1 MPYDMKVARCQC
13 DPNCKNPPEGE
24 NSPFCKEHAKQCKRQ
39 SPLSGSE
46 PDYKPELY
54 NPFKGVLDLI
64 NCYDYAANN
73 QYDEKGNPIL
83 PKDPKCTREACPLPF
98 VQPGKA
104 SGYPSWSKIKG
115 KRCPD
120 VMARVLGD
128 IPGSRISSFEEP
140 CPKGMRKIA
149 FVVDENNDYHVV
161 RQDSNGF
168 WSHKPGSTKVTP
180 YDALQRKI
188 YDPSL
193 ASWLYPGS
201 GLHYKQFCGFVLIP
215 ATQMYRLKRGGLR
228 SARSIRSA
236 RKHSSI
242 RSARK
247 HSSIR
252 SVKQSKHSKR
262 STRRKRN

>member
-1 MPYDMKVARCQC
+1 MKVARCQC

-46 PDYKPELY
+46 PDYRPELY
-54 NPFKGVLDLI
+54 NPFKGILDLI

-73 QYDEKGNPIL
+73 QYDERGNPIM
-83 PKDPKCTREACPLPF
+83 PKDPKCTRESCPLPF

-120 VMARVLGD
+120 VIARVLGD
-128 IPGSRISSFEEP
+128 IPGSRISSFEEA

-180 YDALQRKI
+180 YDALKRKI

-215 ATQMYRLKRGGLR
+215 SSQSYRLKRGGLR
-228 SARSIRSA
+228 KHSSKRSTRKHSSKRNT

-242 RSARK
+242 RSTRK

-252 SVKQSKHSKR
+252 S
-262 STRRKRN
+262 TRRH